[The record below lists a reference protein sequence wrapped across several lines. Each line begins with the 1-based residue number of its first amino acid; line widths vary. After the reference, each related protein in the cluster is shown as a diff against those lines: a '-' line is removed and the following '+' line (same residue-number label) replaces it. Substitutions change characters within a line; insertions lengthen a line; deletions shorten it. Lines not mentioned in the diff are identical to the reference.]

1 MHAYTSHTRPE
12 ISFTEMRT
20 WLFHDWGN
28 LGSRVA
34 ECWLEYN
41 KRYFGGRLKPV
52 PIALVSTSPYGHW
65 LGLTRCGEHRTH
77 LIELTSPGQG
87 KKLIADRGVLLHEM
101 VHQHLA
107 ETGLSPSHDGEP
119 WCSEVMRLHQAITGT
134 GIWAAP
140 DIVTKERGSRRSVRK
155 KPPAPNQTVPTLGQL
170 RFRAGRTPVGLDLG
184 AL

>member
-1 MHAYTSHTRPE
+1 MNAYTSHTRPE

-65 LGLTRCGEHRTH
+65 LGSRAAASTER
-77 LIELTSPGQG
+77 I
-87 KKLIADRGVLLHEM
+87 
-101 VHQHLA
+101 
-107 ETGLSPSHDGEP
+107 LS
-119 WCSEVMRLHQAITGT
+119 
-134 GIWAAP
+134 
-140 DIVTKERGSRRSVRK
+140 
-155 KPPAPNQTVPTLGQL
+155 N
-170 RFRAGRTPVGLDLG
+170 
-184 AL
+184 